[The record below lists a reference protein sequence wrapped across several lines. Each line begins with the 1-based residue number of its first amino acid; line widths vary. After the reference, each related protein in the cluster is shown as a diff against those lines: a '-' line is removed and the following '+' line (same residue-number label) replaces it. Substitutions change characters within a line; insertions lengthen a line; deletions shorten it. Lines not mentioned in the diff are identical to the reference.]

1 MIIVR
6 SRTSCLYATSTAF
19 YNKINENYR
28 TLIDQNIIRPASILK
43 RKISQLDTNGTG
55 RLGYRNSGRGRGR
68 GRGRFG
74 GRGREGGN
82 RGCRHGLFTPNDN
95 SFIANIPHDI
105 DINGSLSF
113 PDDKWKNFTPQ
124 QKTAIQALR
133 RHKQQCRQVAVIHSD
148 LINQRSTSTNPSQ
161 ELVTL
166 PPVPAE
172 TATPRPEASSTSSS

>member
-1 MIIVR
+1 MEQV
-6 SRTSCLYATSTAF
+6 
-19 YNKINENYR
+19 
-28 TLIDQNIIRPASILK
+28 ASDIETQVGDEAEVEVDLEVEGE
-43 RKISQLDTNGTG
+43 SEG
-55 RLGYRNSGRGRGR
+55 
-68 GRGRFG
+68 
-74 GRGREGGN
+74 GGN
-82 RGCRHGLFTPNDN
+82 RGGRHGSFTPNDN

-166 PPVPAE
+166 PPVPTE
-172 TATPRPEASSTSSS
+172 IATPRPEANSTSSSQAGQAFGRSRA